1 MQRRPYIVS
10 IILYLPGR
18 IKKDLATARRL
29 VVVVRERVPGATNGG
44 NLSPTALRVLL
55 AARPFFHPS
64 TYLLGARGKG
74 RILALAKRVSPVSSC
89 RGTSYF
95 IARGSGWLSIL
106 MKLGDAAGCLG

>member
-1 MQRRPYIVS
+1 MQRRAYIVS
-10 IILYLPGR
+10 IILYLPDR

-29 VVVVRERVPGATNGG
+29 VAVVRERVPGATNGG

-64 TYLLGARGKG
+64 IFCARGKG
-74 RILALAKRVSPVSSC
+74 RILALAKRVSPVFSC

-106 MKLGDAAGCLG
+106 MKLGDAAGCPG

>member
-1 MQRRPYIVS
+1 MCRGELTYIVS
-10 IILYLPGR
+10 IIFYLPDR

-29 VVVVRERVPGATNGG
+29 VAVVREHVPGATNGG

-64 TYLLGARGKG
+64 TYLLRARGKG
-74 RILALAKRVSPVSSC
+74 RILALAKRVSPVFSC

-95 IARGSGWLSIL
+95 IA
-106 MKLGDAAGCLG
+106 